1 MPHDLSCE
9 IAGWESDEPHY
20 EDFYAIWDTF
30 RTLHPLL
37 LLIQPERQRDMV
49 RSLVDTYRHT
59 GWMPDARVAGANGM
73 TQGGS
78 NADVVIADALVK
90 GLKGIDYQTAYEAMV
105 KNAEV
110 ESPRPLY
117 E

>member
-1 MPHDLSCE
+1 
-9 IAGWESDEPHY
+9 
-20 EDFYAIWDTF
+20 EDYYAIWDTF

-37 LLIQPERQRDMV
+37 TLIQPERQRDMV

-59 GWMPDARVAGANGM
+59 GWMPDARIAGANGM

-78 NADVVIADALVK
+78 NSDVLIADALVK
-90 GLKGIDYQTAYEAMV
+90 GLPGIDYKTAYQAMV

-110 ESPRPLY
+110 DALIRLS
-117 E
+117 